1 MRGRGTA
8 AGAGDESRR
17 GRAWRP
23 HGKFLE
29 SELITGLQEGRERM
43 ASSKMAPNED
53 KPLVQTSDEIEDEG
67 AVADG
72 FTQISE
78 VVGGGL
84 E

>member
-1 MRGRGTA
+1 
-8 AGAGDESRR
+8 
-17 GRAWRP
+17 
-23 HGKFLE
+23 
-29 SELITGLQEGRERM
+29 M
-43 ASSKMAPNED
+43 ASSEMAPKGD

-78 VVGGGL
+78 VVDGGL